1 MTQVRTKR
9 HAYRIRS
16 CGRAEGCRPQVC
28 LSKKKKVA
36 TDETN
41 GEQFLVTVVVDE
53 QFLVTAV
60 VDFYE
65 CQYGVVRIG

>member
-1 MTQVRTKR
+1 MLIELEAGVEQKAVDLQ
-9 HAYRIRS
+9 
-16 CGRAEGCRPQVC
+16 CVC
-28 LSKKKKVA
+28 QKKKKEVA

-41 GEQFLVTVVVDE
+41 GE

-65 CQYGVVRIG
+65 CQYRVVRIG

>member
-1 MTQVRTKR
+1 MLIELEAAVEQKAVDLK
-9 HAYRIRS
+9 
-16 CGRAEGCRPQVC
+16 CVC
-28 LSKKKKVA
+28 QKKKKVA